1 MILLLLCSATNVG
14 IIEKNVGEM
23 KLLQKM
29 VFSTPSRSEREKL
42 QAKLNDLIDINK
54 SLGRKVQKTVKE
66 EQQKI
71 NKLESK
77 SSGLSSKDWSELN
90 IRKIQISTHSKRFLE
105 IWTEYNNIQ
114 VWYR

>member
-1 MILLLLCSATNVG
+1 MILFLLCSATNVG
-14 IIEKNVGEM
+14 IVEKNVGEM

-42 QAKLNDLIDINK
+42 QAKLSDLIDINK